1 MHSKV
6 IVLCPA
12 CGNDGWCFAEA
23 AYVRALLDAE
33 EADLTEDAGVAKL
46 LCDSCRC
53 AALFDREMVGILG
66 MWDKGRDL

>member
-1 MHSKV
+1 V

-23 AYVRALLDAE
+23 AYVRALLDAG

-46 LCDSCRC
+46 LCDNCRC
-53 AALFDREMVGILG
+53 AALFDGETVGILG